1 MDSNTHAHTQTSVCK
16 ARGCFP
22 QFLFA
27 TLGVF
32 HVVVEPLG
40 RRRGLINTLSLRWQ
54 TLKAPLN
61 PSEVRDEKSV
71 CMKKVEVYWKECNRV
86 P

>member
-1 MDSNTHAHTQTSVCK
+1 M
-16 ARGCFP
+16 
-22 QFLFA
+22 
-27 TLGVF
+27 
-32 HVVVEPLG
+32 VVEPLG

-71 CMKKVEVYWKECNRV
+71 CMKKVEVYWKEGNRV